1 VYIYWKDK
9 NGKIFS
15 ISSVSNYKLT
25 PTDYTEKNIYYMQN
39 DEITGQGVNYDFS
52 GESGSSPVK
61 VANGRIEFKLPLF
74 NEPFVVFEGNKFT
87 ATRQGEFIDY
97 WEKVQ

>member
-1 VYIYWKDK
+1 MYIYWKDK

-25 PTDYTEKNIYYMQN
+25 PTEYTEKNIYYMQN

-52 GESGSSPVK
+52 GKSGSSPVK